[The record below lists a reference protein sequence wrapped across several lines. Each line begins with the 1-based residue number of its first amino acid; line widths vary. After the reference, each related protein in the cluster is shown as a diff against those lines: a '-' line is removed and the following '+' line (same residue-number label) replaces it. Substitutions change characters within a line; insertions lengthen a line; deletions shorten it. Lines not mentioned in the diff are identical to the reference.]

1 MDHSKSWLTI
11 NGGAVNS
18 DVNGDEVDGL
28 LDDLVAAGRSLA
40 LGALVLGFLAWGLF
54 LALVALLKILR
65 REGGYREGEG
75 KEGDD
80 VGELHIGMRR
90 C

>member
-1 MDHSKSWLTI
+1 MDHSKSWPTI

-28 LDDLVAAGRSLA
+28 LYDLVAAGRSLA

-54 LALVALLKILR
+54 LAVGALLKILR

-75 KEGDD
+75 K
-80 VGELHIGMRR
+80 
-90 C
+90 

>member
-28 LDDLVAAGRSLA
+28 LYDLVAAGRSLA

-54 LALVALLKILR
+54 LAVGALLKILR
-65 REGGYREGEG
+65 REGGYREGKG
-75 KEGDD
+75 K
-80 VGELHIGMRR
+80 
-90 C
+90 

>member
-1 MDHSKSWLTI
+1 MDHSRSWLTI

-18 DVNGDEVDGL
+18 DEDGDGVDGL

-40 LGALVLGFLAWGLF
+40 LGALVLSFLAWGLF
-54 LALVALLKILR
+54 LGALLNVLR
-65 REGGYREGEG
+65 RESGCREGEG

-80 VGELHIGMRR
+80 IGELHFGVRR